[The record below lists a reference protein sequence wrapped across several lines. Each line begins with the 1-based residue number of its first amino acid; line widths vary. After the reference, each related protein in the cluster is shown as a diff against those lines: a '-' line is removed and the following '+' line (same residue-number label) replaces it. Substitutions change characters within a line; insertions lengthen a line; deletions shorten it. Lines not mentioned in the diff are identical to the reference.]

1 MTPRY
6 TYTNYDSLHDM
17 TEVIYR
23 MWLVQMKFKLRTI

>member
-17 TEVIYR
+17 AEVIYR
-23 MWLVQMKFKLRTI
+23 MLIVRIRLKMLR